1 MKKSPQRS
9 KMKRKKNLVT
19 KKILKQR
26 MKTSSG
32 TIIQR

>member
-9 KMKRKKNLVT
+9 KMKKKNLVT